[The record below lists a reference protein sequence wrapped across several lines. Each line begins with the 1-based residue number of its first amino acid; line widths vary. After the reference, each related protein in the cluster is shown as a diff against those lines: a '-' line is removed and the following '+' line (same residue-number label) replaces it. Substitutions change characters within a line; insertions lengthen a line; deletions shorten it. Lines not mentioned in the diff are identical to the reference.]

1 MPTSSAEAAL
11 SQPAFL
17 QVRDLAA
24 GYGREPVISGI
35 TMSADRGEIA
45 CVVGPNGS
53 GKSTFLKALLGEIRV
68 MNGSVTLDGR
78 EVANLPAHTL
88 ARLGLGYVPQ
98 VHDVFDTLSVE
109 ENLRIGAYMLN
120 RREASERIATV
131 MARFPTLK
139 PLLRR
144 SAHKLSGGERKLVA
158 IGRVMML
165 QPDVYVL
172 DEPTSGLSPQLT
184 DQLLQEH
191 VAALA
196 KSGAAILLVEQKAKA
211 ALEISDRGYLLVA
224 GRLRMSA
231 AAKEM
236 LADASVAE
244 MFLGQGPDE
253 GEGPDEADAP
263 RRAEMGGP

>member
-1 MPTSSAEAAL
+1 
-11 SQPAFL
+11 
-17 QVRDLAA
+17 
-24 GYGREPVISGI
+24 
-35 TMSADRGEIA
+35 
-45 CVVGPNGS
+45 
-53 GKSTFLKALLGEIRV
+53 
-68 MNGSVTLDGR
+68 
-78 EVANLPAHTL
+78 
-88 ARLGLGYVPQ
+88 VPQ